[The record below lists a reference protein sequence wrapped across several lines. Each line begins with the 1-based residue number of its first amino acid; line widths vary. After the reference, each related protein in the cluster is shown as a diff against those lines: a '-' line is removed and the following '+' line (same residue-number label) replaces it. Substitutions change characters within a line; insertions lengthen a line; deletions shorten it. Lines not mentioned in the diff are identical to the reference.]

1 MMGVLLDQGSLTLI
15 ITFILLLCSLTYF
28 VLVADLA
35 NCTGVNAGEHTLGT
49 GVLPVGVLV
58 KCFGISM
65 AFGDEISGP
74 LESVCIF
81 TKTPS
86 LFSGERFLAFL
97 ASYSFRNRKNS

>member
-1 MMGVLLDQGSLTLI
+1 MMGVLLDQVSLILLI
-15 ITFILLLCSLTYF
+15 KFILLLYSLTYF
-28 VLVADLA
+28 ILVMDLA

-81 TKTPS
+81 TKTPG

-97 ASYSFRNRKNS
+97 AS